1 MEVGTIQRFLLILS
15 SGAQGC
21 GGASEGGKQGGSL
34 TAERQRL
41 LHDLD
46 GKQRG
51 LEKSTTF
58 NGTYKRD

>member
-1 MEVGTIQRFLLILS
+1 MNFQKEVKAMS
-15 SGAQGC
+15 SLM
-21 GGASEGGKQGGSL
+21 GGKQGGSL